1 MTNAILRGKPDAGNP
16 HVRFD
21 EGEVASA
28 KPRRGSLLYKKTF
41 WAIACAGALFA
52 FGQNEALS
60 PFDDVTYWFRGGV
73 DSSGNGILDS
83 GSYEF
88 RDVSHA
94 SDASHAHHR
103 MTLSQADAANYDLL
117 EACVGKVVLPYAGR
131 RLDNAP
137 YLHLPQRFVTNGVF
151 TSETGVEYAYG
162 TLHAN
167 YINLPKFL
175 SDFPSGVDCT
185 NYTVFVRFR
194 DESKVS
200 EKEPEHCLFQVGYS
214 WASNSGISLNLNDSG
229 VAGSVIPRLYI
240 GSSIQSVNDESFRIP
255 YGRWCDLA
263 VRVEG
268 TNVTFGIC
276 QNVNDEGT
284 LTNRLYAFKTL
295 AASEGKST
303 AIRSGQRWGRLGG
316 ESSGITGVYT
326 NNYSYKVPKSDKMVD
341 GGTHDDPS
349 MENKAKA
356 FRGDIQTF
364 AFWTRA
370 LSTNEILQVFSER
383 RPAIVQV
390 GLANGTNTEFTGAE
404 GTGDASGLHP
414 ENWNPVLNAA
424 RPSASVEFT
433 VVDGEEGV
441 SQYLR
446 IRPVP
451 TSVAAT
457 VKVELDG
464 TELSTKTMGPDR
476 DTLIYI
482 PAAKMTQGTHAL
494 KFTRTDSMAGDF
506 AIDAFRIYGS
516 WRIGNSK
523 NYGGMVHESIHPY
536 QYNSPRRFPVTDGNM
551 DHFARGFSG
560 PVTDDNSTHIIPF
573 EIPGSWVGRMQD
585 ATFSFFLNEGSVQD
599 FEILL
604 NGVSVQTIASAA
616 TGKEHIVTIPA
627 SGFIAG
633 ENVLTIRKTTANGG
647 TWINCGRYMFSLGK
661 MNDGMKIILR

>member
-1 MTNAILRGKPDAGNP
+1 M
-16 HVRFD
+16 
-21 EGEVASA
+21 
-28 KPRRGSLLYKKTF
+28 KKMF
-41 WAIACAGALFA
+41 LIVACAGTLLA
-52 FGQNEALS
+52 FGQDEALS
-60 PFDDVTYWFRGGV
+60 PFDDVKYWFRGGV

-88 RDVSHA
+88 RDVSHV
-94 SDASHAHHR
+94 SNASHAHHR
-103 MTLSQADAANYDLL
+103 MTLAQANAANYDLL
-117 EACVGKVVLPYAGR
+117 EARVGKVVLPYAGR
-131 RLDNAP
+131 VLDNAS

-151 TSETGVEYAYG
+151 TSETGVEYVYG

-167 YINLPKFL
+167 YINLPNFL

-185 NYTVFVRFR
+185 NYTVFIRFR

-200 EKEPEHCLFQVGYS
+200 GKEIEHGLFQVGYS
-214 WASNSGISLNLNDSG
+214 WTSNSGISLNLNDSG
-229 VAGSVIPRLYI
+229 VAGSVKPKLYM
-240 GSSIQSVNDESFRIP
+240 GSSIQSVDDEKFRIP

-268 TNVTFGIC
+268 PKVTFGIC

-284 LTNRLYAFKTL
+284 LTNRISAFKTL
-295 AASEGKST
+295 TAGAGKGT
-303 AIRSGQRWGRLGG
+303 AILSGKLWGHLGG
-316 ESSGITGVYT
+316 EESGITGVYT
-326 NNYSYKVPKSDKMVD
+326 NNYSYQVSKSGTMVT
-341 GGTHDDPS
+341 GGTHDDPG
-349 MENKAKA
+349 MGNKAKA

-383 RPAIVQV
+383 RPAIVQM
-390 GLANGTNTEFTGAE
+390 GLANGTNNEFTGVE
-404 GTGDASGLHP
+404 GTGEASGLHP

-424 RPSASVEFT
+424 RPSASVAFT

-464 TELSTKTMGPDR
+464 TELSAKTVWPDR

-482 PAAKMTQGTHAL
+482 PAAKMTKGAHAL
-494 KFTRTDSMAGDF
+494 TFTRTDSMGGDF

-523 NYGGMVHESIHPY
+523 SYGGMVHETTHPY
-536 QYNSPRRFPVTDGNM
+536 QYASPRRFPVTDGNM

-560 PVTDDNSTHIIPF
+560 SATGDNSTHIIPF
-573 EIPGSWVGRMQD
+573 EIPGSWLGRMRD
-585 ATFSFFLNEGSVQD
+585 ATFSFSLREGSKQD

-604 NGVSVQTIASAA
+604 NGISVQTIPSAA
-616 TGKEHIVTIPA
+616 TQTEHVVRIPA
-627 SGFIAG
+627 SGFVAG
-633 ENVLTIRKTTANGG
+633 ENVLTIRKTTANGD
-647 TWINCGRYMFSLGK
+647 TWINCVRYMLSLGK
-661 MNDGMKIILR
+661 MNDGTMILFR